1 MSTVAKSGSYEDLIN
16 KPTIPDITGLATE
29 TYVDNKV
36 ADYTKTVDLADVAK
50 SGSYNDLADKPTI
63 PSLDGYAKTTE
74 IPTKVS
80 VLTNDSNYQTADDVT
95 AALAPYAKSADVS
108 TEITTEI
115 AKVVADAPESLN
127 TLKEMSDWI
136 AGHEDDASAMNSAIS
151 DNKTAITALQT
162 GKADKSE
169 IPTTVAELTDSSSYA
184 KKTDLH
190 SHTNKSVLD
199 GITEEKVASWDNKSE
214 FSGSYNDLND
224 KPTIDAELSNTSENA
239 IQNKV
244 VTKEINKLYSDIS
257 FNDFDT
263 ATDGISFTDAEDGN
277 MLVTDC
283 TKNLLNPT
291 FETTTHNGI
300 TCTNNGDG
308 TYTLNGT
315 ASGNT
320 YFNINTNISL
330 EVGKEYKIVGCKDN
344 KSSYYSLVVRH
355 ESVNDII
362 AATDA
367 NTDFI
372 ADENNIIMVYV
383 YVNNGIALDN
393 VIIKPM
399 LTTDLSATY
408 DNFVPYSGYDIK
420 TCGKNIVGNPSNRN
434 SPTVKDGV
442 VTFPA
447 KSAATED
454 TYLRLYTNVDI
465 SAFDTFRVVVESI
478 NCTINDSHR
487 SYVIIKTAGKK
498 EFSTWYPTSFESST
512 NKYISNVFNC
522 SDFGNK
528 IEEIT
533 VVVKKG
539 YAYPGGSYK
548 VSVFNGKDKEFSN
561 WVKYVESSVHIDS
574 TTEFPLLGL
583 KSFDGETNIISPG
596 NVEVTYAKSD
606 SGKGVLD
613 SLYNKDKMLTEQ
625 NDSLSVIGKCK
636 NLLNP
641 TFDTDTHNGITFTR
655 NDDGTYSLSG
665 SRTDTSISAYTTF
678 VNNFPLEKGKYKLT
692 GAVDENNYIRCI
704 IKKSA
709 SENINIY
716 DYGDGCILDVNETGV
731 TIALLIV
738 STDDTSQI
746 RIIKPMLTT
755 NLNATYD
762 DFVPYTGDGETLTSD
777 VAEIRNDLGGLTF
790 SASGTTLTITDGT
803 HTWTLQANS

>member
-1 MSTVAKSGSYEDLIN
+1 MPDAYDDTDIRAELANKSDTDHTHTTVNGHTVESDVPVDAKFTDTVYDDTDIKAEVAEASTVA
-16 KPTIPDITGLATE
+16 
-29 TYVDNKV
+29 
-36 ADYTKTVDLADVAK
+36 
-50 SGSYNDLADKPTI
+50 
-63 PSLDGYAKTTE
+63 TT
-74 IPTKVS
+74 
-80 VLTNDSNYQTADDVT
+80 
-95 AALAPYAKSADVS
+95 
-108 TEITTEI
+108 
-115 AKVVADAPESLN
+115 
-127 TLKEMSDWI
+127 
-136 AGHEDDASAMNSAIS
+136 
-151 DNKTAITALQT
+151 
-162 GKADKSE
+162 
-169 IPTTVAELTDSSSYA
+169 
-184 KKTDLH
+184 
-190 SHTNKSVLD
+190 
-199 GITEEKVASWDNKSE
+199 
-214 FSGSYNDLND
+214 
-224 KPTIDAELSNTSENA
+224 
-239 IQNKV
+239 
-244 VTKEINKLYSDIS
+244 
-257 FNDFDT
+257 T
-263 ATDGISFTDAEDGN
+263 ATNIKDTLEAP
-277 MLVTDC
+277 MLVTNA
-283 TKNLLNPT
+283 TRNLLNPIAVS
-291 FETTTHNGI
+291 ESSDGI
-300 TCTNNGDG
+300 TYTKNSDG
-308 TYTLNGT
+308 SYTLNGT
-315 ASGNT
+315 A
-320 YFNINTNISL
+320 TNLITIVL
-330 EVGKEYKIVGCKDN
+330 AKIDMTQMTEPVKLVGCPINGSDSTYKLSMIKLGSDQQNDYNGNGVVIDN
-344 KSSYYSLVVRH
+344 EKLLKASEVEIRIVVYKGTTVTNLV
-355 ESVNDII
+355 
-362 AATDA
+362 
-367 NTDFI
+367 F
-372 ADENNIIMVYV
+372 
-383 YVNNGIALDN
+383 
-393 VIIKPM
+393 KPM
-399 LTTDLSATY
+399 LTTDLDATY
-408 DNFVPYSGYDIK
+408 DDFVPYSGYDIK
-420 TCGKNIVGNPSNRN
+420 TCWKNIVGNPSNRN

-454 TYLRLYTNVDI
+454 TYLRLYSNVDI

-478 NCTINDSHR
+478 NETINDSHR
-487 SYVIIKTAGKK
+487 SYVIIKTAGKQ
-498 EFSTWYPTSFESST
+498 EFSTYSPTSFEAGT

-574 TTEFPLLGL
+574 TTKFPLLGL

-746 RIIKPMLTT
+746 RIIKPMITT
-755 NLNATYD
+755 NLSATYD
-762 DFVPYTGDGETLTSD
+762 DFVPYTGDGETLTHD
-777 VAEIRNDLGGLTF
+777 VAEIKKDLGGLTF
-790 SASGTTLTITDGT
+790 SVSGTTLSITDGT
-803 HTWTLQANS
+803 NTWTLGANS